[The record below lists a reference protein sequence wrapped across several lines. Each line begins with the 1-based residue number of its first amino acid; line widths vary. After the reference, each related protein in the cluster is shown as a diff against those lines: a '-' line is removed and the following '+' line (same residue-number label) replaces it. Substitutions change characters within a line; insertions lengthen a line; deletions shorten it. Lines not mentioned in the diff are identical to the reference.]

1 MGLDPAKVLGV
12 LRTGVGVLSW
22 VSPAA
27 SWRTFGLGSI
37 GADPSS
43 GLVTRLF
50 GSRDFALGQ
59 MVLCPDPKVRR
70 AGLQVG
76 VAVDAVDMVAS
87 LVALRKGA
95 PKATM
100 APCTL
105 ATPSMATFGRSAGAV
120 TLVQVMP
127 SRELHEAASP
137 GAVSLR
143 SLPTAT
149 IAPATLEM
157 PWVSNPSS
165 DVLACTQSRPV
176 GENQAAERVG
186 PVPVQRPMITKPPD
200 HSPTARGV

>member
-95 PKATM
+95 PKATIV
-100 APCTL
+100 T
-105 ATPSMATFGRSAGAV
+105 ATGG
-120 TLVQVMP
+120 
-127 SRELHEAASP
+127 AASFVALGLFALARESSP
-137 GAVSLR
+137 AVS
-143 SLPTAT
+143 
-149 IAPATLEM
+149 
-157 PWVSNPSS
+157 
-165 DVLACTQSRPV
+165 
-176 GENQAAERVG
+176 
-186 PVPVQRPMITKPPD
+186 
-200 HSPTARGV
+200 